1 MTLLPKRSG
10 RNRDIAVIDVGSN
23 SVRMVL
29 FRIEGRALWPIFNEK
44 VAAGL
49 GRGMS
54 KTGRL
59 SEEGA
64 ETAERALKRFA
75 ALLDAKKVKERY
87 AVATAAV
94 RSAKDGPDFVERVRT
109 DSGIAIEVISGEEEA
124 RLSALGVLA
133 GSPDADGVAGD
144 LGGSSLELTP
154 VSGGKTFDGI
164 SLPMGPLA
172 LPDGLDTDP
181 KTMKS
186 FVDERLDDSIAMLR
200 EQGKTLYAVGGA
212 WRALA
217 HLAMETLGH
226 PLRVLHQ
233 YELKQKDAAKIAE
246 FAANA
251 SAASMSGIQGVSSKR
266 SEQLT
271 YAGLLLKRLMKLGKF
286 NRVVFSAY
294 GLREG
299 VVFDHLS
306 KRLQSEDPLIAGAEA
321 LAHPAAPSPYF
332 GVALGHWLEPVF
344 AAKTEHLG
352 GRGALVRSA
361 ACRLADLGARFHP
374 DHKADLS
381 RELALYAPFAGVSHL
396 ERAFIALAI
405 HHRYSGKKSPADTT
419 IFDGLLEEDQRADA
433 IALGLGMRL
442 GAALSGRSEDL
453 LSRFELVVED
463 CTLRLETPARE
474 RELVIERAASR
485 FEQFA
490 EAVDRKPEIVEVN

>member
-1 MTLLPKRSG
+1 MSLFTSRSD
-10 RNRDIAVIDVGSN
+10 RDIAVMDVGSN
-23 SVRMVL
+23 SVRLVL
-29 FRIEGRALWPIFNEK
+29 FRLEGRALWPIFNEK
-44 VAAGL
+44 VSAGL

-59 SEEGA
+59 SEEGVESA
-64 ETAERALKRFA
+64 ARAMKRFA
-75 ALLDAKKVKERY
+75 ALLDARKVKERY

-94 RSAKDGPDFVERVRT
+94 RAAEDGPAFVERVREE
-109 DSGIAIEVISGEEEA
+109 SGISIDVITGEEEA

-133 GSPDADGVAGD
+133 GIPDADGVAGD
-144 LGGSSLELTP
+144 LGGSSVELTP
-154 VSGGKTFDGI
+154 VSNRQAADGI
-164 SLPMGPLA
+164 SLPLGPLA
-172 LPDGLDTDP
+172 LPDGLDTDR

-186 FVDERLDDSIAMLR
+186 FVDEGLDESIAMLR

-217 HLAMETLGH
+217 HLAMETLDH

-233 YELKQKDAAKIAE
+233 YELNQKDAAKIAD
-246 FAANA
+246 FAA
-251 SAASMSGIQGVSSKR
+251 STSSASMSGVQGVSGKR
-266 SEQLT
+266 AEQLA

-286 NRVVFSAY
+286 KRVVFSAY

-306 KRLQSEDPLIAGAEA
+306 KQLQADDPLIAGAEA
-321 LAHPAAPSPYF
+321 LASPAAPAPDF
-332 GVALGHWLEPVF
+332 GRALGEWLEPVF
-344 AAKTEHLG
+344 AAKSEILG
-352 GRGALVRSA
+352 ERGPLVRSA

-374 DHKADLS
+374 DHKANLS
-381 RELALYAPFAGVSHL
+381 RELVLYAPFAGVAHA
-396 ERAFIALAI
+396 ERAFLALAI
-405 HHRYSGKKSPADTT
+405 HHRYSGKKPPADTR
-419 IFDGLLEEDQRADA
+419 IFDALLSEDQRAGA

-453 LSRFELVVED
+453 LSRFALTVENGS
-463 CTLRLETPARE
+463 LRLETPARE

-490 EAVDRKPEIVEVN
+490 EAVDRKPEIAETG